1 MYRNRIIY
9 MAAGS
14 GSRFGSNKLLYEYN
28 GKPLYRHA
36 LDKIIDYVS
45 VRPDTELIVVTR
57 YDEIVQY
64 VKQYERCNIKVSYSP
79 QSINGASY
87 TIRNGINVAG
97 KASDGYY
104 FFVTAD
110 QPHLGIDT
118 LDGLINAMQTGEYLC
133 GRVTSHGMPGN
144 PAAFSGK
151 LCDELMSLTGDE
163 GGRWII
169 KAHAD
174 SCLEYETEDERETA
188 DIDVMDDIG
197 TF

>member
-104 FFVTAD
+104 FFR
-110 QPHLGIDT
+110 
-118 LDGLINAMQTGEYLC
+118 DGG
-133 GRVTSHGMPGN
+133 
-144 PAAFSGK
+144 PAASWHRYVGRIDQCNADWRISMRKSYIPRDAWKSG
-151 LCDELMSLTGDE
+151 
-163 GGRWII
+163 RIF
-169 KAHAD
+169 
-174 SCLEYETEDERETA
+174 R
-188 DIDVMDDIG
+188 
-197 TF
+197 